1 MLCSYCK
8 SDLLYNHVLE
18 NNDISPMTNKSRII
32 HAKCSV
38 CGYFISLHDV
48 RESIKDDKKVL
59 LITGTAGAGKTALG
73 QLIESNNNYIFID
86 GDAIQKK
93 ENFYVKRDPS
103 HIVDYQTETLHTM
116 LILLALGYNVVV
128 GYIINRETL
137 SRYIDELNKHKIT
150 PVFRVLIPE
159 RVVCLKRDIDRECWT
174 AGEKWV
180 DMWYEEMRSYLTTHN
195 SLCIDSTNETLE
207 ETYEKHFKKIL

>member
-1 MLCSYCK
+1 MLCSNCNL
-8 SDLLYNHVLE
+8 DLLYNHELE
-18 NNDISPMTNKSRII
+18 NNDIPPMANKSRII

-38 CGYFISLHDV
+38 CGTFICLQDV

-73 QLIESNNNYIFID
+73 QLIECCHNYIFID
-86 GDAIQKK
+86 GDAIQKR
-93 ENFYVKRDPS
+93 ENYFAKRNPS

-137 SRYIDELNKHKIT
+137 SRYIEELNKHNIT
-150 PVFRVLIPE
+150 PVFRVLVPE
-159 RVVCLKRDIDRECWT
+159 RAVCLKRDIDRECWT
-174 AGEKWV
+174 AGENWV
-180 DMWYEEMRSYLTTHN
+180 DMWYEDMRSYLTTHN
-195 SLCIDSTNETLE
+195 SLCIDSSNETLE
-207 ETYEKHFKKIL
+207 ETYKNHFKKFL